1 MSDIFSEEKVNNFP
15 DGFQFFTYDEV
26 ARILKVKRATIRSW
40 VYLGEIK
47 RTVKMGKKTL
57 IPKEELQRFI
67 AERTNKAK
75 KPKEVGS
82 AIVAEA

>member
-1 MSDIFSEEKVNNFP
+1 MSGENNIFSEENKMP
-15 DGFQFFTYDEV
+15 DGFQFFTYEEV

-47 RTVKMGKKTL
+47 STVKLGKKTL
-57 IPKEELQRFI
+57 IPKDELRRFI

-82 AIVAEA
+82 AVGE